1 MNPIR
6 KAVGSLALLALAVA
20 APALAH
26 PQLVQAAPS
35 QASTASNVRAITLR
49 FSERLIAP
57 MSGFDVTIIAMPGMG
72 HAMNGHP
79 IKLPGVKATVA
90 GDGKTLRAQFPRSLS
105 PGTYVV
111 NWHAVSVDTHRIAGK
126 VTFTVR

>member
-6 KAVGSLALLALAVA
+6 KAVGSIALLALAVA

-26 PQLVQAAPS
+26 PQLLQAAPA
-35 QASTASNVRAITLR
+35 QAATASNVRVISLR

-57 MSGFDVTIIAMPGMG
+57 MSGFDVTMIAMPNMS
-72 HAMNGHP
+72 HTMNGHP
-79 IKLPGVKATVA
+79 IKLQGVKATVA
-90 GDGKTLRAQFPRSLS
+90 RDGKTLSAQFPRSLS

-111 NWHAVSVDTHRIAGK
+111 NWHAVSVDTHRISGK